1 VNYLRNEAAA
11 QKVVRDIQEEGGRA
25 LALRVDGGMFIVQ
38 DPWRTREFAYKNRSP
53 T

>member
-1 VNYLRNEAAA
+1 MKPLPKRWSE
-11 QKVVRDIQEEGGRA
+11 DIQEEGGRA

-38 DPWRTREFAYKNRSP
+38 DPWRTREFADKNRSS